1 MNALELLIGDHNR
14 VKGLFARFEEAH
26 EKEDE
31 AKQRQ
36 LASQI
41 FQELQVHMELE
52 ETIFYPAVEDVKDE
66 VHELVVEGEEEHGVA
81 KSLIAEAGS
90 LDPSDEHWAAKV
102 KVLKEAIDH
111 HVEEEESEMF
121 PKIRSTMAAD
131 RLEAL
136 GSELD
141 AGKGRLGAPTLAA
154 TIDLTK
160 AELDE
165 LAKAQEIPGRSKM
178 SKDEL
183 AASVAPK

>member
-31 AKQRQ
+31 AKQQ
-36 LASQI
+36 ALASKI
-41 FQELQVHMELE
+41 VQELQVHMELE
-52 ETIFYPAVEDVKDE
+52 ETIFYPAVEDVKE
-66 VHELVVEGEEEHGVA
+66 KVHDLVVEGEEEHGVA
-81 KSLIAEAGS
+81 KSLMAEASS

-102 KVLKEAIDH
+102 KVLQEAIDH

-121 PKIRSTMAAD
+121 PKIRSALRAEQ
-131 RLEAL
+131 LESL
-136 GSELD
+136 GEKLD

-154 TIDLTK
+154 TVDLTK

-183 AASVAPK
+183 AASVSPK